1 MTKRIYRNIFV
12 ISALLIMILATSLE
26 IFASNG
32 GRIIDYVTSTLEDVN
47 VTETRRW
54 KCTIVNNLLTAEIFD
69 TEGLEDGQCE
79 LMLDG
84 RCYIPSIRFMKNGYV
99 QMTLDLNDL
108 TEGLHHLSIVED
120 VLTGVFPEYPVSISF
135 GEYEIDVKH
144 SGYSMFI
151 IKGGTSEDNFYK
163 SLSKY
168 NPQANNGMPF
178 YAAEMENLDEIV
190 SLAKQ
195 LTANC
200 KTDAEKALVIH
211 NWIGR
216 NIAYDWEEEN
226 ISIAAN
232 PERTF
237 SLKRG
242 VCSGYA
248 RLARVMFGAI
258 GVPCLNIQGIDGYCH
273 TNEDEI
279 PDWTDHEWNAV
290 YLNGKWLPMDITR
303 DTQNGYRGEG
313 NEDNRS
319 GYPPYITFFCP
330 RPAFFYHTSV
340 LCIDAYCDI
349 NGITVSEPSIPK
361 YPNDTFQDVLNR
373 VDILYDC
380 EEKHDAFYKPDR
392 NKVKFTG
399 YDENKSGEQV
409 ITVSYGPWETSFKVY
424 EVKPVEVNPVDVKPV
439 EEKKANT
446 LVVKTKAAAV
456 KASAVK
462 KNSQT
467 IKPAK
472 VFTVSKAQGKVTYKK
487 LSGPKGISIS
497 SKGNITVKK
506 GTKKGTYKLKIAVTA
521 TGNENYKAKTQKV
534 TVIVKVK

>member
-1 MTKRIYRNIFV
+1 MAKRIYRNIIV
-12 ISALLIMILATSLE
+12 VSVLLIILLTTSHE
-26 IFASNG
+26 IFASSGQKLIN
-32 GRIIDYVTSTLEDVN
+32 YVTTTLEDVN
-47 VTETRRW
+47 PTGTRRW
-54 KCTIVNNLLTAEIFD
+54 KCTIVNNLLTGEIHD
-69 TEGLEDGQCE
+69 DKGLERGQCHFWI
-79 LMLDG
+79 DNVTY
-84 RCYIPSIRFMKNGYV
+84 RPSISHMKNGYV
-99 QMTLDLNDL
+99 QMTVDLNDL
-108 TEGLHHLSIVED
+108 SEGLHNFSMSETI
-120 VLTGVFPEYPVSISF
+120 LTGTNSEYPVSHSF
-135 GEYEIDVKH
+135 GEYKIDVKH
-144 SGYSMFI
+144 SGSSVFI
-151 IKGGTSEDNFYK
+151 AWAGISEDNFYN

-168 NPQANNGMPF
+168 NPKANDGMPF
-178 YAAEMENLDEIV
+178 YAAEMEHLDEIV

-200 KTDAEKALVIH
+200 KTDAEKALAIH
-211 NWIGR
+211 NWIAR
-216 NIAYDWEEEN
+216 NIAYDWEERD
-226 ISIAAN
+226 ISIAAD
-232 PERTF
+232 PDRVF
-237 SLKRG
+237 ALKRG
-242 VCSGYA
+242 VCSGYS
-248 RLARVMFGAI
+248 RLARVMLGAI
-258 GVPCLNIQGIDGYCH
+258 GVPCLNIQGHDGCCYMGDY
-273 TNEDEI
+273 EM
-279 PDWTDHEWNAV
+279 PDWISHEWNAV

-303 DTQNGYRGEG
+303 DTQNSYKGKGDEG
-313 NEDNRS
+313 NRS
-319 GYPPYITFFCP
+319 GYPPYITYFCP

-340 LCIDAYCDI
+340 LCVDAYCDI

-392 NKVKFTG
+392 NKVEFSG

-409 ITVSYGPWETSFKVY
+409 ITVSYGPWKTSFKIY
-424 EVKPVEVNPVDVKPV
+424 EVKPV

-446 LVVKTKAAAV
+446 LVVKTKATAV

-487 LSGPKGISIS
+487 ISAPKGISIS
-497 SKGNITVKK
+497 SKGIITVKK

-521 TGNENYKAKTQKV
+521 AGNENYKAKTQKV